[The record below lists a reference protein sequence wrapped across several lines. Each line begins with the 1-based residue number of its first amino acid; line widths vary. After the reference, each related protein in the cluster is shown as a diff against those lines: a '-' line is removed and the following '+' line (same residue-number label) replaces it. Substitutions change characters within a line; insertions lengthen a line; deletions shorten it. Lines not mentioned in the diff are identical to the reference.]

1 MKKLSFSL
9 LLLAIVITATSNAQ
23 KKLKPWQEWSRKDA
37 ETILNDSSWGKTQTE
52 TDTSEM
58 MFRPQAAPNP
68 RTGASNADPLRDE
81 RGGATNQATSVH
93 YRIRFLS
100 AKPIRQAFARLI
112 ALDQTTEDPKVKLYM
127 NDFVER
133 NFDRWIAVTV
143 GFESRDQRFSA
154 KAIQAFASATTGS
167 LQNNTYLERKDG
179 KRVYLHMYQ
188 APSADGLGAK
198 FIFYR
203 IVDERPFL
211 NSESGEV
218 RFVSEIATANLN
230 IRFRV
235 REMMYD
241 GKLEY

>member
-1 MKKLSFSL
+1 MKKLSLSIVV
-9 LLLAIVITATSNAQ
+9 LAAVITSTSNDQ
-23 KKLKPWQEWSRKDA
+23 KKVKPWQEWSRKEA

-58 MFRPQAAPNP
+58 MFRPQAAPDA
-68 RTGASNADPLRDE
+68 RTGRSNADPTRDE
-81 RGGATNQATSVH
+81 RGGATNQATDVK

-100 AKPIRQAFARLI
+100 AKPVRQAFARLI
-112 ALDQTTEDPKVKLYM
+112 ALDQPTEDPKVKLYM

-133 NFDRWIAVTV
+133 KFDNWIAVAV

-154 KAIQAFASATTGS
+154 AALQAFASATTAS
-167 LQNNTYLERKDG
+167 LKNNTYLERKDG
-179 KRVYLHMYQ
+179 RRIYLHVYQ

-211 NSESGEV
+211 NDGSGEV
-218 RFVSEIATANLN
+218 RFVSQIAKVNLN
-230 IRFRV
+230 MRFKV
-235 REMMYD
+235 GEMNYD